1 MRALPHRQ
9 WALLGITVLL
19 AALWWLR
26 APLAEHM
33 LPRSATERWLVQAET
48 ALAQGRLSAAD
59 GSGARER
66 FAAVLARDPDRAA
79 ARAGLE
85 RVARAA
91 LVRAEQRLAD
101 DDPAAALALLDVAR
115 AAGAPAVQVDALLAR
130 LHAGRNSDSV
140 LRALLVAARQAQAQG
155 NLDGGSDSALAQFN
169 DVLERD
175 PGNVLAL
182 AGRDG
187 VLAGLLAQ
195 ARQRLDAGDD
205 AGALALIERVNA
217 IAPRHLGLPA
227 ARAALAQH
235 LGDLPA
241 PATLHRAAF
250 AAALQRGQLDA
261 AQSVLDALP
270 DVQREDTALARELA
284 AAWARRAIIEAVRGR
299 SRASQAARQQLAA
312 LAGKAGGAGGFIAQV
327 DARREQWRQQRDGEA
342 VELEWA
348 ALFAALHSAA
358 HGDAT
363 TGQRSS
369 QRRCFEQALASIEL
383 ARASQCLEALAALTA
398 RADAAQTDRT
408 RLARVYLGVADE
420 RLGRGDI
427 EPARHAAAMAQLWD
441 PRAAGLDGV
450 LLRLDQLAR

>member
-1 MRALPHRQ
+1 MRALSHRQ

-33 LPRSATERWLVQAET
+33 LPRSATERLLVQAET
-48 ALAQGRLSAAD
+48 ALAQGRLSTAD

-115 AAGAPAVQVDALLAR
+115 AAGAPAAQVDALLAR
-130 LHAGRNSDSV
+130 LHAGGNSDSV
-140 LRALLVAARQAQAQG
+140 LRTLLEAARQAQAQG

-175 PGNVLAL
+175 PGNVLGL

-195 ARQRLDAGDD
+195 AQQTLDVGDD

-250 AAALQRGQLDA
+250 AAAMQRGQLDA

-270 DVQREDTALARELA
+270 DVQREDTALVRELA
-284 AAWARRAIIEAVRGR
+284 SAWARRSIIEAVRGR

-312 LAGKAGGAGGFIAQV
+312 LLGKAGGAGGFIAQV

-342 VELEWA
+342 AEPEWA
-348 ALFAALHSAA
+348 TLFAALHSAA
-358 HGDAT
+358 HSDAIT
-363 TGQRSS
+363 SQRSS
-369 QRRCFEQALASIEL
+369 QGRCFEQALAAIEL

-398 RADAAQTDRT
+398 RADADEADRT

-427 EPARHAAAMAQLWD
+427 EAARHAVAMAQLWH